1 MKYIVEIMSKAD
13 YTDMMTGG
21 HGYKVNRTEIEADS
35 AQHAYEL
42 AVKANPNM
50 MVNKYIRTVDEIE
63 AERKATEIA
72 WQAQLDKE
80 AQAKAKRK
88 ANEERKAEALG
99 MTVAEYRAKVA
110 HDRKVKRAE
119 AKVAELEA
127 ELAKA
132 RAVLEAL
139 RKA

>member
-1 MKYIVEIMSKAD
+1 MKYIIEIMSKAD

-21 HGYKVNRTEIEADS
+21 HNYKVNRTEIEADS

-42 AVKANPNM
+42 AVKANPGM
-50 MVNKYIRTVDEIE
+50 EVNKYIRTVAEIE
-63 AERKATEIA
+63 AERKAIEIA

-110 HDRKVKRAE
+110 HERKVKRAE

>member
-1 MKYIVEIMSKAD
+1 MKYIIETMSKAD
-13 YTDMMTGG
+13 YADMMTDG
-21 HGYKVNRTEIEADS
+21 HGYKVNRTEIEADNAQS
-35 AQHAYEL
+35 AYDL

-50 MVNKYIRTVDEIE
+50 MVNKYIRTVAEIE

-72 WQAQLDKE
+72 WQAQLDRE

-99 MTVAEYRAKVA
+99 MTIAEYKAKVA
-110 HDRKVKRAE
+110 HDRKVKRTE
-119 AKVAELEA
+119 ARIAELEA

-132 RAVLEAL
+132 KAILEAL

>member
-13 YTDMMTGG
+13 YADMMTGG
-21 HGYKVNRTEIEADS
+21 HNYKVNRMEIEADS
-35 AQHAYEL
+35 EQSAYEL
-42 AVKANPNM
+42 AVKANPDM
-50 MVNKYIRTVDEIE
+50 KVNKYIQTVDAIE
-63 AERKATEIA
+63 AWRKATEIA
-72 WQAQLDKE
+72 WQEQLAKK
-80 AQAKAKRK
+80 AQAEAKRK

-99 MTVAEYRAKVA
+99 MTVAEYRAKVN

-132 RAVLEAL
+132 RATLEAL

>member
-1 MKYIVEIMSKAD
+1 
-13 YTDMMTGG
+13 
-21 HGYKVNRTEIEADS
+21 
-35 AQHAYEL
+35 
-42 AVKANPNM
+42 
-50 MVNKYIRTVDEIE
+50 
-63 AERKATEIA
+63 
-72 WQAQLDKE
+72 
-80 AQAKAKRK
+80 
-88 ANEERKAEALG
+88 

>member
-1 MKYIVEIMSKAD
+1 MKYIVEVMNKSD
-13 YTDMMTGG
+13 YADMMSGG
-21 HGYKVNRTEIEADS
+21 HGYKVNRMEVEADN
-35 AQHAYEL
+35 AQSAYEL
-42 AVKANPNM
+42 TVKANPGM
-50 MVNKYIRTVDEIE
+50 EVNKYVRSVDEIE
-63 AERKATEIA
+63 AERKAIENA
-72 WQAQLDKE
+72 YVARLAKE
-80 AQAKAKRK
+80 EQAKAKRK

-99 MTVAEYRAKVA
+99 MTVAEYKAKVA

>member
-1 MKYIVEIMSKAD
+1 MKYIVEVMNKAD
-13 YTDMMTGG
+13 YADMMTGG
-21 HGYKVNRTEIEADS
+21 HDHKVYRMEIEAET
-35 AQHAYEL
+35 ANQAYDMV
-42 AVKANPNM
+42 VKANPSM
-50 MVNKYIRTVDEIE
+50 EVNKYVRSVDEIE
-63 AERKATEIA
+63 AERKAIEDA
-72 WQAQLDKE
+72 YQARLGKE

-88 ANEERKAEALG
+88 ATEERKAEALG
-99 MTVAEYRAKVA
+99 MTVAEYKAKVA

-132 RAVLEAL
+132 KAYLEAL